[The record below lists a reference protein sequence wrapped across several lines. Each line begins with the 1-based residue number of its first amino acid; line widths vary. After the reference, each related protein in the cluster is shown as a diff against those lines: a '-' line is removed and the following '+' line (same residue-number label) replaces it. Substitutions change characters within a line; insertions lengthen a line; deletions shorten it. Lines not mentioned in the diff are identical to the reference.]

1 MLKKQ
6 YQKNNSCKVTFVLPK
21 ESFHAE
27 SANTVKV
34 LGEFND
40 WNWEEGLTMKAA
52 KDAFQASIKLDAGKS
67 YQFRYVVEGQG
78 WLNDPA
84 ADRYVPSPFPGIDN
98 SVIDIEV
105 VANGSNGNGAAK
117 KVAAKKAP
125 AKKAPAKKAPAKKT
139 AAKKTVTTKAKK
151 DNIKKHIE
159 GVGPKIE
166 KLLAEKDITTF
177 EALAKAKISVLKE
190 ILATAGPRFKMH
202 DPATWSEQ
210 AKLAAK
216 GDWDKL
222 AKLHEELKGG
232 KRVK

>member
-34 LGEFND
+34 LGEFNN
-40 WNWEEGLTMKAA
+40 WNWEEGLTMKPA

-98 SVIDIEV
+98 SVIDVEV
-105 VANGSNGNGAAK
+105 ATNGNGAAET
-117 KVAAKKAP
+117 
-125 AKKAPAKKAPAKKT
+125 KKAPAKKT
-139 AAKKTVTTKAKK
+139 ATKKTTAKKATTKKATTKAKK
-151 DNIKKHIE
+151 DDIKKHIE

-177 EALAKAKISVLKE
+177 EGLAKAKISVLKE
-190 ILATAGPRFKMH
+190 ILDAAGPRFKMH

-216 GDWDKL
+216 GEWDQL
-222 AKLHEELKGG
+222 AKLQEELKGG

>member
-6 YQKNNSCKVTFVLPK
+6 YLKNNSCKVTFVLPK
-21 ESFHAE
+21 QAFHAD

-34 LGEFND
+34 LGDFNN
-40 WNWEEGLTMKAA
+40 WNWDEGLTMEDA
-52 KDAFQASIKLDAGKS
+52 KEAFQASISLKTGNS

-105 VANGSNGNGAAK
+105 KANGHGAAT
-117 KVAAKKAP
+117 
-125 AKKAPAKKAPAKKT
+125 KT
-139 AAKKTVTTKAKK
+139 AAKKTKAKAKTTKAKK

-159 GVGPKIE
+159 GIGPKIE
-166 KLLAEKDITTF
+166 KLLAERDITTF
-177 EALAKAKISVLKE
+177 EGLANADKKVLKE
-190 ILATAGPRFKMH
+190 ILEAAGPRFKMH

-210 AKLAAK
+210 AKLAANEE
-216 GDWDKL
+216 WEKL
-222 AKLHEELKGG
+222 EKLKEELKGG
-232 KRVK
+232 KRVKK

>member
-40 WNWEEGLTMKAA
+40 WNWEEGLTMKPA
-52 KDAFQASIKLDAGKS
+52 KNAFQASIKLDAGKS

-98 SVIDIEV
+98 SVIDVEV
-105 VANGSNGNGAAK
+105 ATNGNGAAK
-117 KVAAKKAP
+117 T
-125 AKKAPAKKAPAKKT
+125 KKAPAKKT
-139 AAKKTVTTKAKK
+139 TAKKTTVKKAATKKATAKKATAKAKK

-159 GVGPKIE
+159 GIGPKIE
-166 KLLAEKDITTF
+166 KLLAERDITTF
-177 EALAKAKISVLKE
+177 EGLAKAKISVLKE
-190 ILATAGPRFKMH
+190 ILAAAGPRFKMH

-222 AKLHEELKGG
+222 AKLQEELKGG
-232 KRVK
+232 KRK

>member
-27 SANTVKV
+27 SANTIKV

-40 WNWEEGLTMKAA
+40 WKWEEGLTMKAA
-52 KDAFQASIKLDAGKS
+52 KEVFEASIKLDAGKS

-78 WLNDPA
+78 WINDPA

-105 VANGSNGNGAAK
+105 ASNGNGTATAK
-117 KVAAKKAP
+117 KAPVKKAAAKKAP
-125 AKKAPAKKAPAKKT
+125 AKKTVAKKAPAK
-139 AAKKTVTTKAKK
+139 VVKATK
-151 DNIKKHIE
+151 DNLKKHIE

-166 KLLAEKDITTF
+166 KLLAERDITTF

-190 ILATAGPRFKMH
+190 ILAAAGPRFKMH
-202 DPATWSEQ
+202 NPGTWSEQ

-222 AKLHEELKGG
+222 ANLHEELKGG
-232 KRVK
+232 KRTK

>member
-27 SANTVKV
+27 SAHIVKV
-34 LGEFND
+34 LGEFNN
-40 WNWEEGLTMKAA
+40 WNWEEGLTMKPA
-52 KDAFQASIKLDAGKS
+52 KEAFQASIKLDAGKS

-98 SVIDIEV
+98 SVIDIEAV
-105 VANGSNGNGAAK
+105 SNGNGAAK
-117 KVAAKKAP
+117 TKKAPAKKATAKKAP
-125 AKKAPAKKAPAKKT
+125 AKKATAKKVT
-139 AAKKTVTTKAKK
+139 AKAKK

-159 GVGPKIE
+159 GIGPKIE

-177 EALAKAKISVLKE
+177 EGLAKAKISVLKE
-190 ILATAGPRFKMH
+190 ILDAAGPRFKMH

-216 GDWDKL
+216 GEWETL
-222 AKLHEELKGG
+222 AKLQEELKGG
-232 KRVK
+232 KRK

>member
-6 YQKNNSCKVTFVLPK
+6 YLKNNSCKVTFVLPK
-21 ESFHAE
+21 ETFHAD

-34 LGEFND
+34 LGEFNN
-40 WNWEEGLTMKAA
+40 WNWEEGLIMKSA
-52 KDAFQASIKLDAGKS
+52 KEAFQASISLEGGKS

-84 ADRYVPSPFPGIDN
+84 ADRYIPSPFPGIDN
-98 SVIDIEV
+98 SVIDVEV
-105 VANGSNGNGAAK
+105 VANGNGATST
-117 KVAAKKAP
+117 KKAP
-125 AKKAPAKKAPAKKT
+125 AKKAPAKKAATKKVVAKKAPAKK
-139 AAKKTVTTKAKK
+139 APAKAKK

-159 GVGPKIE
+159 GIGPKIE
-166 KLLAEKDITTF
+166 KLLAEKGITTF
-177 EALAKAKISVLKE
+177 EALAKAKLSVLKE
-190 ILATAGPRFKMH
+190 TLKEAGPRFKMH

-216 GDWDKL
+216 GNWDKL
-222 AKLHEELKGG
+222 ATLHEELKGG

>member
-34 LGEFND
+34 LGEFNN
-40 WNWEEGLTMKAA
+40 WNWDNGLTMKPA
-52 KDAFQASIKLDAGKS
+52 KDVFEASIKLDAGKS
-67 YQFRYVVEGQG
+67 YQFRYVIEGQG

-98 SVIDIEV
+98 SVIDVEA

-117 KVAAKKAP
+117 V
-125 AKKAPAKKAPAKKT
+125 KKAPAKKAPAKKT
-139 AAKKTVTTKAKK
+139 AAKKTTTKAKK

-159 GVGPKIE
+159 GIGPKIE
-166 KLLAEKDITTF
+166 KLLAERDITTF
-177 EALAKAKISVLKE
+177 EGLAKAKISVLKE
-190 ILATAGPRFKMH
+190 ILDAAGPRFKMH

-216 GDWDKL
+216 GEWDTL
-222 AKLHEELKGG
+222 AKLQEELKGG